1 MRIACQPAPV
11 QCQIFESTNEVLHVR
26 SVYGRAPLPE
36 KMYSVLLSAT
46 IYLERIFQLEGASST
61 VDQCITT

>member
-1 MRIACQPAPV
+1 MSA
-11 QCQIFESTNEVLHVR
+11 
-26 SVYGRAPLPE
+26 VYGRAPLPKE